1 MKKHLFSAILAA
13 GISATGLAQG
23 LQRDV
28 QYWRPYDQRGV
39 NFFETGKQDT
49 VAFDGVKVRVG
60 GHFAQQL
67 QSLSHENKATPV
79 ITNGVNVKTTGKM

>member
-1 MKKHLFSAILAA
+1 MKKYLFSAILAA

-39 NFFETGKQDT
+39 NIFETGKLDT
-49 VAFDGVKVRVG
+49 VAFEGIKVRVG
-60 GHFAQQL
+60 GHFTQQL
-67 QSLSHENKATPV
+67 QSLSH
-79 ITNGVNVKTTGKM
+79 